1 QVTKLGRLLDPIA
14 DKLLVLSGLIILVQL
29 QRVAAVVAILII
41 AREVAVTGVRAI
53 AASQGIV
60 LSAETIGKYKMVA
73 QVVAIVLL
81 ILEDGIVPAAWNLH
95 LVGTVVLY
103 AALALALISGV
114 RYLLSSWRQVALKG
128 LYPPRGAG
136 ISLMLLSDWLPA
148 AMAAGG
154 DLLGSIPFGV
164 VVAKCLGGVD
174 PRTAGSRNIGFTN
187 VLRVAGTTAG
197 LLTLAGDAGKGWLVG
212 WMASQSLDQEAWVR
226 LVELCQCVAHAV

>member
-1 QVTKLGRLLDPIA
+1 MPVTEGVKQTGPIAAGWEAGHPNVNLPNLLTLSRILLIPVFVLLFWTPTPGRSLAAAVVFVIAAVTDLLDGYLARRRSQVTKLGRLLDPIA
-14 DKLLVLSGLIILVQL
+14 DKLLVLSGPILLVQL

-103 AALALALISGV
+103 AALALALISGG
-114 RYLLSSWRQVALKG
+114 RYLLSFWRQVALK
-128 LYPPRGAG
+128 
-136 ISLMLLSDWLPA
+136 
-148 AMAAGG
+148 
-154 DLLGSIPFGV
+154 
-164 VVAKCLGGVD
+164 
-174 PRTAGSRNIGFTN
+174 
-187 VLRVAGTTAG
+187 
-197 LLTLAGDAGKGWLVG
+197 
-212 WMASQSLDQEAWVR
+212 
-226 LVELCQCVAHAV
+226 EL